1 MPRRLT
7 SNRDHGLALEAD
19 INVTSLVDV
28 AFTLLVIF
36 IITAPILQGGIE
48 VDVPQ
53 ADVAPLQPSEDPVF
67 VSIDAN
73 NRIFLEESEVPS
85 VEDFREGFAGTAASS
100 GWEVVYLRVDRGATM
115 ETVLP
120 VMGAITAAEGVSV
133 SFVGEFWEEG
143 R

>member
-7 SNRDHGLALEAD
+7 SNRDDGLALQAD

-53 ADVAPLQPSEDPVF
+53 ADVAPLQPSEDPIF

-73 NRIFLEESEVPS
+73 NRIFIEDAEVESIET
-85 VEDFREGFAGTAASS
+85 FRDGFADQANSS
-100 GWEVVYLRVDRGATM
+100 GWEVVFLRVDRGATM

-120 VMGAITAAEGVSV
+120 IMGAISAAEGVSV
-133 SFVGEFWEEG
+133 SFVGEFWDEA